1 MTARQHLAVLLCL
14 LATAGTTA
22 QAQQAPPLEDV
33 RDSGA
38 MLQTFVTVNG
48 QAIPNIHADI
58 LAREQTGQ
66 GASDGPTLRTSIRD
80 TLINRAL
87 MAQAARAVGLDRAT
101 LAAAQIELATQA
113 ALVKMWQ
120 QRVVALNPASD
131 EDLQAEYLRQVAG
144 LGTVEYQLRHLLVA
158 DEGTARRLI
167 RQIQKGTPMASLVV
181 AHSTDTGTR
190 TTGGLAGWVP
200 RGQLHASLAQAM
212 DDLQPGATALKPVR
226 SPAGWHV
233 LKLEASRPLVPP
245 SFDAI
250 RPQVG
255 RVIAERTLDAQLQV
269 LRSSAKIE

>member
-1 MTARQHLAVLLCL
+1 MNARQHLVVLLCL
-14 LATAGTTA
+14 VGTATSTA
-22 QAQQAPPLEDV
+22 QAQQTRPLEDV

-58 LAREQTGQ
+58 LAREQMGQ
-66 GASDGPTLRTSIRD
+66 GASDGPSLRTSIRD
-80 TLINRAL
+80 TLINQAL

-101 LAAAQIELATQA
+101 LAAAQIELATQG

-120 QRVVALNPASD
+120 QREVALNPASD
-131 EDLQAEYLRQVAG
+131 DDLQAEYLRQLAG

-212 DDLQPGATALKPVR
+212 DGLQPGATAPKPVR

-255 RVIAERTLDAQLQV
+255 RVLAERMLDAQLQV

>member
-1 MTARQHLAVLLCL
+1 MTARQHLAVLLCF
-14 LATAGTTA
+14 LAAAGTTA
-22 QAQQAPPLEDV
+22 HAQPPAPLEDV
-33 RDSGA
+33 RDNTA
-38 MLQTFVTVNG
+38 LLKAFVTVNG

-58 LAREQTGQ
+58 LAREQMGQ
-66 GASDGPTLRTSIRD
+66 GASDGPSLRTSIRD
-80 TLINRAL
+80 TLINQAL

-101 LAAAQIELATQA
+101 LAAAQIELATQG

-120 QRVVALNPASD
+120 QREVALHPASD

-167 RQIQKGTPMASLVV
+167 RQIEKGTPMLDLVV
-181 AHSTDTGTR
+181 AHSTDAGTR

-212 DDLQPGATALKPVR
+212 DGLQAGATAPKPVR

-255 RVIAERTLDAQLQV
+255 RVLAERMLDAQLQV

>member
-1 MTARQHLAVLLCL
+1 MNARQHLAVLLCL
-14 LATAGTTA
+14 LASAGSTAR
-22 QAQQAPPLEDV
+22 AQQPPPLEDV
-33 RDSGA
+33 RDNTA
-38 MLQTFVTVNG
+38 LLKAFVTVNG
-48 QAIPNIHADI
+48 QVIPNIHADI
-58 LAREQTGQ
+58 LAREQMGQ
-66 GASDGPTLRTSIRD
+66 GASDGPSLRTSIRD
-80 TLINRAL
+80 TLINQAL

-120 QRVVALNPASD
+120 QREVSLHPASD

-158 DEGTARRLI
+158 DEGSARRLI
-167 RQIQKGTPMASLVV
+167 RLIQKGTPMVDLVV
-181 AHSTDTGTR
+181 AHSTDMGTR

-212 DDLQPGATALKPVR
+212 DGLQPGAMALKPVR

-233 LKLEASRPLVPP
+233 LKLEASRPLAPP

-255 RVIAERTLDAQLQV
+255 RVLAERMLDAQLQV
-269 LRSSAKIE
+269 LRASAKIE

>member
-1 MTARQHLAVLLCL
+1 MTARQHLAVLLCF
-14 LATAGTTA
+14 LAAAGTTA
-22 QAQQAPPLEDV
+22 HAQPPAPLEDV
-33 RDSGA
+33 RDNTA
-38 MLQTFVTVNG
+38 LLKAFVTVNG

-58 LAREQTGQ
+58 LAREQMGQ
-66 GASDGPTLRTSIRD
+66 GASDGPSLRTSIRD
-80 TLINRAL
+80 TLINQAL

-101 LAAAQIELATQA
+101 LAAAQIELATQG

-120 QRVVALNPASD
+120 QREVALHPASD

-167 RQIQKGTPMASLVV
+167 RQIEKGTPMVDLVV
-181 AHSTDTGTR
+181 AHSTDAGTR

-212 DDLQPGATALKPVR
+212 DGLQAGATAPKPVR

-255 RVIAERTLDAQLQV
+255 RVLAERMLDAQLQV

>member
-1 MTARQHLAVLLCL
+1 MNACNHLAVLLCL
-14 LATAGTTA
+14 LITAA

-33 RDSGA
+33 RDSGV

-58 LAREQTGQ
+58 LAREQMGQ
-66 GASDGPTLRTSIRD
+66 GASDGPALRTSIRD
-80 TLINRAL
+80 TLINQAL

-120 QRVVALNPASD
+120 QREVALHPARD
-131 EDLQAEYLRQVAG
+131 EDLQAEYLRQVKG
-144 LGTVEYQLRHLLVA
+144 LGTVEYQLRHLLVT
-158 DEGTARRLI
+158 DEATARRLI
-167 RQIQKGTPMASLVV
+167 RQIQKGTPMADLVV
-181 AHSTDTGTR
+181 ANSTDTGTR

-200 RGQLHASLAQAM
+200 RGQLHPSLAQAM
-212 DDLQPGATALKPVR
+212 DTLQPGMTAPKPVR

-233 LKLEASRPLVPP
+233 LKLEASRALVPP

-255 RVIAERTLDAQLQV
+255 RVLAERMLDRQLQV

>member
-1 MTARQHLAVLLCL
+1 MTARKHLAVLLCL
-14 LATAGTTA
+14 LASITH
-22 QAQQAPPLEDV
+22 AQQPPPLEDV
-33 RDSGA
+33 RSSSA

-58 LAREQTGQ
+58 LAREQIGQ
-66 GASDGPTLRTSIRD
+66 GASDGPALRTSIRD
-80 TLINRAL
+80 TLINQAL
-87 MAQAARAVGLDRAT
+87 MAHAARAVGLDRAT

-120 QRVVALNPASD
+120 QREVALHPASD

-144 LGTVEYQLRHLLVA
+144 LGTVEYRLRHLLVA
-158 DEGTARRLI
+158 DEASARRLI
-167 RQIQKGTPMASLVV
+167 RRIQSGTAMADLVV
-181 AHSTDTGTR
+181 ANSTDMGTR

-212 DDLQPGATALKPVR
+212 DTLQPGMMALKPVR

-250 RPQVG
+250 RPQLG
-255 RVIAERTLDAQLQV
+255 RVLAERMLAGQLQV
-269 LRSSAKIE
+269 LRSTARIE